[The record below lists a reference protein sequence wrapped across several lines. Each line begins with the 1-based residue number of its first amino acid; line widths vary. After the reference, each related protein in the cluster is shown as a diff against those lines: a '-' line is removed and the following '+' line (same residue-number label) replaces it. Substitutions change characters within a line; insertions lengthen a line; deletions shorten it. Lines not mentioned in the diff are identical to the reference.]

1 MIIGPNIQSPF
12 FIFVSKI
19 FIKIFIFCEIF
30 FYFIKNNKNNK
41 FNMGDNTSTIEDL
54 SNDKKADN
62 NNKDNISKKGTLQMI
77 KKKGKKKLT
86 SKIIN

>member
-1 MIIGPNIQSPF
+1 
-12 FIFVSKI
+12 
-19 FIKIFIFCEIF
+19 
-30 FYFIKNNKNNK
+30 
-41 FNMGDNTSTIEDL
+41 MGDNTSTIEDL

-62 NNKDNISKKGTLQMI
+62 NNKDKISKKGTLQMI